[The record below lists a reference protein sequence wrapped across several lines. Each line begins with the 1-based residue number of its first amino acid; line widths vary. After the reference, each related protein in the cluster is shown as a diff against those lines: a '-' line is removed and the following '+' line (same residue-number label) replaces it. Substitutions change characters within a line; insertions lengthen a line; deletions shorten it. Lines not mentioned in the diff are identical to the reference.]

1 MKLGPHREGQFYG
14 KLNLSFQL
22 LFVHQGSLAMK
33 KIFASKIL
41 NNRIN
46 YFSDFALK
54 SLSTLPA
61 IALSIVCATVQA
73 QNFPEHPITLVVPN
87 PPGGFVDT
95 SARLLSEPLAR
106 LINQPVVIDNRP
118 GASGNTAYQYV
129 ARAKPDGYT
138 LLISYSGYH
147 VGNPSLMDKLPWD
160 PIKDFTPVALLT
172 TSTNVIAVHPSV
184 PANNLKEFIA
194 YAKANPGKLNYASQG
209 NGSVSHIGTEIFKQ
223 IANIDLV
230 HVPYKGSGAAI
241 QDVLSGQVQVFITT
255 PPSVMQHIQIDKLK
269 ALAVTGKTRHPMLPN
284 VPTTAEAGVPSFQ
297 LESWVALYAP
307 ANTPTAVVTKLTDA
321 VKRSMELPEVK
332 QRADTAGVD
341 ISYLNPAALD
351 ALLKKELPY
360 WNKII
365 KSANIHL
372 D

>member
-1 MKLGPHREGQFYG
+1 MNKVFSSKL
-14 KLNLSFQL
+14 
-22 LFVHQGSLAMK
+22 
-33 KIFASKIL
+33 L
-41 NNRIN
+41 NNHLN
-46 YFSDFALK
+46 CFSDYVSKAL
-54 SLSTLPA
+54 SAIPA
-61 IALSIVCATVQA
+61 VVFSIVCSTAQA

-160 PIKDFTPVALLT
+160 PIKDFTPLALLT

-297 LESWVALYAP
+297 LESWVGLYAP
-307 ANTPTAVVTKLTDA
+307 ANTPPAVVAKITDA

-341 ISYLNPAALD
+341 ISYLNPTALD